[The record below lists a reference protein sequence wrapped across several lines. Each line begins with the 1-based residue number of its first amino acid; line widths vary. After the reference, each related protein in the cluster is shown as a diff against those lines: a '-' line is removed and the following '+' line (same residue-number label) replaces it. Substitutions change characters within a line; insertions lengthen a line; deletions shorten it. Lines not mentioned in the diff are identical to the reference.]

1 MTAARTRRDS
11 NVTGMPLCCDM
22 AAMSQQIHVCSA
34 HSGRSRTDPPMTGT
48 SPSPGAEGT
57 ALQPHPPPPP
67 PSHRPGCPCSAG
79 AGRQETHA
87 PGASGLPRDPLLPR
101 SRSLKDLIIDFLEHC
116 GRNDGGKLRP
126 AGRLPAP
133 PIPPAAAVAQL
144 GAGPG
149 ASLPPS
155 RPGGASAQ
163 RRGGPAPPPPSA
175 RPGGRR
181 GCGGAPGPEVPAR
194 RRLGPAFPA
203 PGGPERGGGWGGG
216 GRRQVGPA
224 RGAAA
229 RPLAPRGRAA
239 RRTRED
245 DAAPPPR
252 PARPRGRSHDRAGG
266 CPGPAARPPRGP
278 RRRRRVHS

>member
-203 PGGPERGGGWGGG
+203 PGGPERGGGLG
-216 GRRQVGPA
+216 GRRQAAGRAGERGRGPPA
-224 RGAAA
+224 R
-229 RPLAPRGRAA
+229 APGEGGEKNARGRRRPSPAA
-239 RRTRED
+239 G
-245 DAAPPPR
+245 PSPR
-252 PARPRGRSHDRAGG
+252 P
-266 CPGPAARPPRGP
+266 GP
-278 RRRRRVHS
+278 

>member
-1 MTAARTRRDS
+1 
-11 NVTGMPLCCDM
+11 
-22 AAMSQQIHVCSA
+22 
-34 HSGRSRTDPPMTGT
+34 MTGT

-203 PGGPERGGGWGGG
+203 PGGPERGGGLG
-216 GRRQVGPA
+216 GRRQAAGRAGERGRGPPA
-224 RGAAA
+224 R
-229 RPLAPRGRAA
+229 APGEGGEKNARGRRRPSPAA
-239 RRTRED
+239 G
-245 DAAPPPR
+245 PSPR
-252 PARPRGRSHDRAGG
+252 PEP
-266 CPGPAARPPRGP
+266 
-278 RRRRRVHS
+278 